1 MKDNIRTRVVISVIC
16 FILFLTVSINLCTLK
31 EHEEPLFRVINR
43 DCSNILLDKFFVAIT
58 DFGYFKY
65 VIIVS
70 ATIGI
75 FLSSNEKKQTAL
87 LIIVGLSIS
96 SFISNSLKSYYGE
109 ERPFEV
115 LGRDILVIDTTASLE
130 SYPSGHTTAAF
141 TYAAIIAIRHPKTKF
156 YCMSLACLVALSRVY
171 IGVHWVTDV
180 IGGALLGICI
190 GVFVTMIDV
199 AIRKNE
205 ISYQKRFISS
215 K

>member
-1 MKDNIRTRVVISVIC
+1 MKGNIKNRVVISVVC
-16 FILFLTVSINLCTLK
+16 FILFLVLSINLHTLK

-43 DCSNILLDKFFVAIT
+43 DCSNIVLDKFFVAIT
-58 DFGYFKY
+58 DFGYYKY

-75 FLSSNEKKQTAL
+75 FLSSNEKKQTVL

-190 GVFVTMIDV
+190 GVFVSVIDV

>member
-1 MKDNIRTRVVISVIC
+1 MKDNIRTCVVVGVIC
-16 FILFLTVSINLCTLK
+16 LILFLTVSINLCTLK

-43 DCSNILLDKFFVAIT
+43 DCSNIVLDKFFVAIT
-58 DFGYFKY
+58 DFGYYKY

-75 FLSSNEKKQTAL
+75 FLSSNEKKQTVL

-190 GVFVTMIDV
+190 GVFVSVIDV